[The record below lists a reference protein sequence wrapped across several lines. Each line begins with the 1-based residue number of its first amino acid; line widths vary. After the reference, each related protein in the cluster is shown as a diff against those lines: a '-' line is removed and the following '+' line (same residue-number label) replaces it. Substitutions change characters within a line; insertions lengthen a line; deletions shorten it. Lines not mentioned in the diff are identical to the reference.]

1 MGFWY
6 LESTFKFSNQPT
18 AEAPSTIGIA
28 RPIAKTRSKAAPNSG
43 DPNPA
48 AAPINATS
56 SGLQTGHTATEKT
69 VPSANAPNNVVGRVT
84 LIEAAGNGIR
94 SQPAH
99 TKPSTISAG
108 PSRSPHCR

>member
-6 LESTFKFSNQPT
+6 LDSTFKFSNQPT

-28 RPIAKTRSKAAPNSG
+28 RPIAKTRSKAAPNNG
-43 DPNPA
+43 DRNAA

-56 SGLQTGHTATEKT
+56 AGLHTGHTATEKT
-69 VPSANAPNNVVGRVT
+69 VPSANAPSNVVGRVALSNT
-84 LIEAAGNGIR
+84 AGNGIR

-99 TKPSTISAG
+99 TKPSSINAG
-108 PSRSPHCR
+108 PSRRPH